1 MEKKQA
7 YKVSITTIIAN
18 AVLTIIKLLAGFL
31 GSSKAMISDAIHSA
45 SDVFSTLIVMIGVH
59 LSSKKS
65 DKEHPYGHERFE
77 CIATIILAVL
87 LAVVG
92 TKIGIAG
99 IESIIN
105 GSDIKTPSIL
115 ALVASIISIII
126 KEIMYRYTKKVAV
139 KINSNALLADA
150 WHHRSDA
157 LSSIGAFIGILGSM
171 LGLNFFDP
179 LASIIIALFI
189 FKVAYDILKDAL
201 DKLLDHACSE
211 EDVKTIK
218 NLILSHENVLSIDDL
233 KTRLFGSKMYVD
245 VEIGVDSKLSL
256 IEAHKIAEEIHELV
270 EKKFMNCKHC
280 MVHVNPKEIE

>member
-1 MEKKQA
+1 
-7 YKVSITTIIAN
+7 
-18 AVLTIIKLLAGFL
+18 
-31 GSSKAMISDAIHSA
+31 
-45 SDVFSTLIVMIGVH
+45 
-59 LSSKKS
+59 
-65 DKEHPYGHERFE
+65 
-77 CIATIILAVL
+77 
-87 LAVVG
+87 
-92 TKIGIAG
+92 
-99 IESIIN
+99 
-105 GSDIKTPSIL
+105 
-115 ALVASIISIII
+115 
-126 KEIMYRYTKKVAV
+126 MYRYTKKVAV

-245 VEIGVDSKLSL
+245 VEIGGDSNLSL

-270 EKKFMNCKHC
+270 EKKFMNFKHC
-280 MVHVNPKEIE
+280 MVHVNPIEIE